1 MKAHIAQGLI
11 NMVVDGGQVVRD
23 LGLTKLQ
30 SWVRV
35 SLISERIGVHLF
47 LNCLEPVK
55 VALSSSHFLST
66 YKKMRANNIYVE
78 KKLLYFDFLAVDA
91 EK

>member
-30 SWVRV
+30 SSVRV

-47 LNCLEPVK
+47 FNCLEPVK
-55 VALSSSHFLST
+55 VTLSSSHFLST
-66 YKKMRANNIYVE
+66 YEKIWANNIYVE
-78 KKLLYFDFLAVDA
+78 KKLLYFDLLAVAA